1 MLLGSGDA
9 ICLCFPRRTSDGLSI
24 LISNCACCSSSIVGI
39 VPGARGVYVGGGSGV
54 GSFTASSGVSGM
66 SYLCTVNN
74 AGPNVGAFLLL
85 LCPILCQTPSYSA
98 TAVVAPLIV
107 P

>member
-1 MLLGSGDA
+1 
-9 ICLCFPRRTSDGLSI
+9 
-24 LISNCACCSSSIVGI
+24 
-39 VPGARGVYVGGGSGV
+39 VYVGGGSGV

-66 SYLCTVNN
+66 SYLCTVNS